1 MIVTILIIIVILAF
15 MNRRSRK
22 DPNSKIKDTT
32 PTNHDVSLPS
42 FQEIKS
48 YLKSDVPSKKENG
61 KLVNGRTGYKLA
73 KETSIERSKNDLKQA
88 LEINRNNNDFI
99 EQAKYDD
106 SKATIATD
114 DYLSNICIPYY
125 FGGVLAYKQGD
136 WDLAE
141 KWWLMVLD
149 IRPTN
154 SAKKLEIMYRK
165 QKRYK
170 DNVIMY
176 EKAIE
181 YSKRYDKLTNQHL
194 TKHLAEL
201 KKTCSAELN
210 KKSKNDHSIGI
221 QEYPSM
227 IDFNFIDKLQR
238 IAQNN
243 AN

>member
-32 PTNHDVSLPS
+32 STNHDVSLPS

-48 YLKSDVPSKKENG
+48 YLKSDVPSKNENG
-61 KLVNGRTGYKLA
+61 KLVNSRTGYKLA
-73 KETSIERSKNDLKQA
+73 KETSIERSENDLKQA

-99 EQAKYDD
+99 ELAKYDD
-106 SKATIATD
+106 SKATIAID
-114 DYLSNICIPYY
+114 DYLSSICIPYY

-149 IRPTN
+149 IHPTN

-170 DNVIMY
+170 DNVVMY

-201 KKTCSAELN
+201 KKACIAELN

-221 QEYPSM
+221 QEYPGM

-243 AN
+243 SN